1 MSSGSTR
8 YGRARYRITSVYLAL
23 MVSLTFLAVIFDW
36 TW

>member
-1 MSSGSTR
+1 MTG
-8 YGRARYRITSVYLAL
+8 GRAPVRYRITSVYLVL